1 MKDSASHPPEAF
13 PLQTIKEIRMTIF
26 MILQF
31 AAAIGAGLTAGIF
44 YAFSTFV
51 MAGLGRIPPEQ
62 GIAAMNSINVT
73 VINPWFMAVFTGTP
87 VLCAILI
94 IMTLSKWSEPGAFY
108 IIAAS
113 AIYIA
118 GSFIVTMIF
127 NVPLND
133 ALAAAAPAS
142 SEGATL
148 WARYLVDWTWWNH
161 VRTALPLVAMALFI
175 IGLVAQGRSL
185 PAS

>member
-1 MKDSASHPPEAF
+1 MS
-13 PLQTIKEIRMTIF
+13 LF

-44 YAFSTFV
+44 YAFSSFV

-73 VINPWFMAVFTGTP
+73 VINPWFMAVFMGTP
-87 VLCAILI
+87 ALCAILV
-94 IMTLSKWSEPGAFY
+94 IMALFKWSEPGSFY

-113 AIYIA
+113 VILIVS
-118 GSFIVTMIF
+118 SFLVTMIF
-127 NVPLND
+127 NVPLNN
-133 ALAAAAPAS
+133 ALAAIQPAS
-142 SEGATL
+142 NDGASL
-148 WARYLVDWTWWNH
+148 WARYLIDWTWWNH
-161 VRTALPLVAMALFI
+161 VRSAGPMIAMGLFI
-175 IGLVAQGRSL
+175 IGLVVQSRSL